1 MIIVTWN
8 IQWGLGADGRHDLA
22 RLVAEAQRLADFDVL
37 CLQEVADN
45 FADLKGS
52 AGENGFAAVAA
63 LLPGYAAV
71 EGVALD
77 VPDRA
82 PGGGGR
88 RKRFGN
94 LLLSRLPVG
103 QVIRH
108 TLPWEQAMS
117 RNMPRGLIEAVVEA
131 PFGPVR
137 MMTTHLEYSSDA
149 IRRAQVAAI
158 RDIHRS
164 GCDRA
169 ARGREAGPGTY
180 MVHPGATSAVLTGD
194 LNMKPGDPTRARL
207 SAPIP
212 GAPALRDAWEALN
225 PGALHP
231 LTSCVFDQSYMEPHC
246 CDYVYVSEDLVPRL
260 RKVWVDGANRASDHQ
275 PVVVEFDDA

>member
-1 MIIVTWN
+1 MIVITWN

-22 RLVAEAQRLADFDVL
+22 RLVAEAKALADFDVL

-45 FADLKGS
+45 FSDLTGS
-52 AGENGFAAVAA
+52 AGENGFAEIAA

-77 VPDRA
+77 VPGA
-82 PGGGGR
+82 EGR

-103 QVIRH
+103 QVVRH

-149 IRRAQVAAI
+149 IRRAQVEAI
-158 RDIHRS
+158 REVHRAA
-164 GCDRA
+164 CDRA
-169 ARGREAGPGTY
+169 ARGREPGPGTY
-180 MVHPGATSAVLTGD
+180 AIHPGAASVVLTGD
-194 LNMKPGDPTRARL
+194 FNMTPDDPTLARL
-207 SAPIP
+207 SAPVP
-212 GAPALRDAWEALN
+212 GAPALRDAWTALN
-225 PGALHP
+225 PGAPHP
-231 LTSCVFDQSYMEPHC
+231 LTSCVYDQSYREPHC
-246 CDYVYVSEDLVPRL
+246 CDYVCVSEDLVPRL
-260 RKVWVDGANRASDHQ
+260 RKVWVDGTNQASDHQ
-275 PVVVEFDDA
+275 PIIVEFDDG